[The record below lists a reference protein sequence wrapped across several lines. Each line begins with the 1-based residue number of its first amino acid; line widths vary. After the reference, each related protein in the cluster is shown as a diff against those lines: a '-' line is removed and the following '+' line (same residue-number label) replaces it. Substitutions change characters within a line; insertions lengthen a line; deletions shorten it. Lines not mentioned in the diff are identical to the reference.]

1 MFELT
6 TERKAENDSA
16 LAAYKAACL
25 SGDITAIWNTYAAV
39 EQRMNSMGRMGLG
52 AEYER
57 IRISMNKITRE
68 RREARNAERHYAI
81 AAE

>member
-6 TERKAENDSA
+6 AERKAENDAA
-16 LAAYKAACL
+16 LAAYRAACL
-25 SGDITAIWNTYAAV
+25 SGDNAAIWNTYAAV
-39 EQRMNSMGRMGLG
+39 EGRMASAGRMGQG

-57 IRISMNKITRE
+57 IRLAMNEITRE
-68 RREARNAERHYAI
+68 RREARIVARHYAI

>member
-6 TERKAENDSA
+6 AERIAENDAA
-16 LAAYKAACL
+16 LAAYRAACL

-39 EQRMNSMGRMGLG
+39 EQHMNSMNRMCLGLEG
-52 AEYER
+52 ER
-57 IRISMNKITRE
+57 IRISMNQITRE
-68 RREARNAERHYAI
+68 RRQAREAARHYAV